1 MISDKNHFTVSELNF
16 RLKNILESS
25 FGDVYVTGE
34 ISNFHN
40 HSSSGHMYFTLK
52 DDTGELRG
60 AMFRG
65 SNSQL
70 NFKPS
75 NGLEV
80 KIFGSVTFYERKGQA
95 QLVASKM
102 ELAGKGDF
110 FKAYEELKKRLLEKG
125 LFDSIH
131 KKLLPQF
138 PRSIGIVTAASG
150 AAIKDILSVLKRR
163 APHAEV
169 IIRSVSVQG
178 KNSATEISQAILE
191 LNQYASVDVI
201 IIGRGGGSIEDLWS
215 FNDETLAE
223 TIFSSFIPIVSAV
236 GHDTD
241 FTISDLVSD
250 VRAPTPSVAAEIV
263 SSSTKDI
270 LLSVDNYKSLLTTL
284 SNKLLEKVSIDLD
297 YLDNRLLVQKP
308 ERKISR
314 QLENLSKYR
323 EILVSIIKHKLKSFT
338 DNEDSLNKQLLALGP
353 QNVIKRGY
361 SIVLNKSGNI
371 VQSSKDLI
379 IGEVF
384 SLKMKDGSIKAKKI
398 S

>member
-25 FGDVYVTGE
+25 FGDVYVAGE
-34 ISNFHN
+34 ISNFHD
-40 HSSSGHMYFTLK
+40 HPSSGHMYFTLK
-52 DDTGELRG
+52 DDTGELRS

-131 KKLLPQF
+131 KKPLPQF
-138 PRSIGIVTAASG
+138 PRSIGIVTSASG

-163 APHAEV
+163 SPHAKV

-178 KNSATEISQAILE
+178 KNSAAEISKAILE
-191 LNQYASVDVI
+191 LNQYDSVDVI

-263 SSSTKDI
+263 STSTRDI
-270 LLSVDNYKSLLTTL
+270 LLSVDNYKSLFTTL

-297 YLDNRLLVQKP
+297 YLDNRLLIQKP

-323 EILVSIIKHKLKSFT
+323 ENLVSIIKHKLKSFA

-361 SIVLNKSGNI
+361 SIVSNKSGNI

-384 SLKMKDGSIKAKKI
+384 SLKMADGSIKAKKI

>member
-40 HSSSGHMYFTLK
+40 HPSSGHMYFTLK
-52 DDTGELRG
+52 DDTGELRS

-80 KIFGSVTFYERKGQA
+80 KIFGSVTFYERRGQA

-110 FKAYEELKKRLLEKG
+110 FKAYEDLKKRLLEKG

-131 KKLLPQF
+131 KKPLPQF
-138 PRSIGIVTAASG
+138 PRSIGIVTSASG

-163 APHAEV
+163 APHVKV

-178 KNSATEISQAILE
+178 KNSAAEISQAILE
-191 LNQYASVDVI
+191 LNQYDSVDVI

-250 VRAPTPSVAAEIV
+250 VRAPTPYVAAEIV
-263 SSSTKDI
+263 SISTRDI
-270 LLSVDNYKSLLTTL
+270 LLSVDNYKSLFTTL

-323 EILVSIIKHKLKSFT
+323 ENLVSIIKHKLKSFA

-361 SIVLNKSGNI
+361 SIVSNKSGNI

-384 SLKMKDGSIKAKKI
+384 SLKMADGSIKAKKI